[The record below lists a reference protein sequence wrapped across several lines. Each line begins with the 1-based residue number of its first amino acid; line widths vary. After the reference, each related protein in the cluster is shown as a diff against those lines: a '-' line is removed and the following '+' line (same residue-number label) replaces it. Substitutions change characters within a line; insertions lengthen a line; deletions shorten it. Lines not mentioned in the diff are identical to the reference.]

1 MRIPGALA
9 IVALTTILAAGCSP
23 QTETQPRPE
32 PTGSSSPA
40 AVSTPTPTASDADG
54 ELAAI
59 DEAPVEQER
68 TWDELFA
75 EAVEASP
82 TGYRTV
88 MGTSPDHEVV
98 HEVGLDGDH
107 SLVDGV
113 DFSTPDGNVSCSIY
127 SPYFP
132 EDDGSSQGIM
142 IACHVETFDPGFEG
156 SGCHGTHLMPT
167 FGVLQPP
174 SPYCGAWFVFP
185 TDTPTLPTGE
195 ALTWGQGRCATVDD
209 RTVVC
214 QAGEY
219 MFMAGPYGIFRM
231 A

>member
-1 MRIPGALA
+1 MRFRGVLA
-9 IVALTTILAAGCSP
+9 IVALTTTVVTGCSP
-23 QTETQPRPE
+23 QTQPRPE
-32 PTGSSSPA
+32 PTGSASPA
-40 AVSTPTPTASDADG
+40 AVPTPTRTASDADG

-75 EAVEASP
+75 EAAEASL

-88 MGTSPDHEVV
+88 MGTSPDHQVV

-132 EDDGSSQGIM
+132 EDDGSQGIM
-142 IACHVETFDPGFEG
+142 VACHVETFDP
-156 SGCHGTHLMPT
+156 SVTDAGCHGTHLMPT

-174 SPYCGAWFVFP
+174 SPYCGAWIVFP
-185 TDTPTLPTGE
+185 TDTPALPTGE

-209 RTVVC
+209 HTVVC
-214 QAGEY
+214 RAGEY
-219 MFMAGPYGIFRM
+219 MFMAGPHGIFRV